1 MAEQSGPTH
10 FRELFESALEAYEKK
25 AGITLVEHSLA
36 IQLQSCNTVES
47 ITAVLQGQ
55 AKALSESRGSDR
67 VMKSIKNTVSILNML
82 SATASLAVDISLVRQ
97 QALVA
102 CSTPLSVF
110 LQPFPPVKAIYA
122 GLAILLAVCPFSN
135 TVISF
140 LLTCR

>member
-67 VMKSIKNTVSILNML
+67 VMKSIKNTVSMLNML

-110 LQPFPPVKAIYA
+110 YSHSRL
-122 GLAILLAVCPFSN
+122 
-135 TVISF
+135 
-140 LLTCR
+140 